1 MRSKKHLFFTGIKHS
16 GKTTFAKMISRKWNW
31 SFFDSDDL
39 IEENLKG
46 QTIRD
51 FYKENGKEAFMSLEA
66 ENVKKLLLTP
76 PESFILSFGGGA
88 SDNTL
93 LMNIIKENGYS
104 IYLKRDE
111 CDMLSVILQ
120 HGVPPFLDEK
130 NIEQSFHEI
139 YTKRDEIYRR
149 YADLTINL
157 GPYGD
162 KNSTALYIEKTLKEN
177 GYGF

>member
-93 LMNIIKENGYS
+93 LMNI
-104 IYLKRDE
+104 
-111 CDMLSVILQ
+111 MLSVILQ

-157 GPYGD
+157 GPYRD